1 MIPLTIKFRT
11 IIILPNRLFSILQ
24 NKIIFQ
30 CISGKQGLNHEFKIT
45 VWWEPLHF
53 LKTPVILNGNT
64 KKYHKGAFISMT
76 TNWDT
81 KFAKEGITF
90 DDVLLIPAESHVLP
104 NDVDLRIQ
112 LADNLKL
119 NVPFSVP
126 AWTLWLNQ
134 KWPLPWQTTVV

>member
-1 MIPLTIKFRT
+1 
-11 IIILPNRLFSILQ
+11 
-24 NKIIFQ
+24 
-30 CISGKQGLNHEFKIT
+30 
-45 VWWEPLHF
+45 
-53 LKTPVILNGNT
+53 
-64 KKYHKGAFISMT
+64 MT

-90 DDVLLIPAESHVLP
+90 DDVLLIPVESHVLP

-126 AWTLWLNQ
+126 AWTL
-134 KWPLPWQTTVV
+134 